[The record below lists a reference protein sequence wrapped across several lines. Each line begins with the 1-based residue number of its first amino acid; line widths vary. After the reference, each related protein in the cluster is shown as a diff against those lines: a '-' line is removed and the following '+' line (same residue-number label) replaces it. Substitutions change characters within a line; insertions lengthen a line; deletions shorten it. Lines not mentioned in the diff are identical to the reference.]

1 MTALTGSLADL
12 AFAAFAFVAS
22 HLALPVPAVRRRL
35 ASVLGEYGYLTL
47 YSALSIALFVWMVA
61 AFAAAPATPLWTAP
75 TALRHLALTVML
87 PAVLL
92 VVCGYTQ
99 RNPTAVVLD
108 RFAGD
113 QPRGI
118 TRVSRHPVM
127 WGVGLWAV
135 AHVVANDDAAAL
147 ILFAA
152 LGFLA
157 FAGAALIDRRR
168 AATGGEGWRRLAGR
182 TSSLPFLALAQ
193 GRVGAGPRQ
202 ILAEIGAWRFLL
214 GVVVYAGLILA
225 HRWIAG
231 VPAFR
236 L

>member
-1 MTALTGSLADL
+1 MTAMTGSLAAL

-35 ASVLGEYGYLTL
+35 TAALGENGYLVF
-47 YSALSIALFVWMVA
+47 YSALSLLLFFWMVA
-61 AFAAAPATPLWTAP
+61 AFKTAPEMPLWTAP
-75 TALRHLALTVML
+75 TALRHLALSVML

-113 QPRGI
+113 QPYGI

-135 AHVVANDDAAAL
+135 AHLIANDDAAAL
-147 ILFAA
+147 ILFSAI
-152 LGFLA
+152 GFLA

-168 AATGGEGWRRLAGR
+168 ARTGGEAWRRLEGR
-182 TSSLPFLALAQ
+182 TSNLPLLALAQ
-193 GRVGAGPRQ
+193 GRAGAGISRAV
-202 ILAEIGAWRFLL
+202 AEIGAWRLL
-214 GVVVYAGLILA
+214 LVAVLYAGLLIA
-225 HRWIAG
+225 HPWFAG
-231 VPAFR
+231 SPAFR
-236 L
+236 P

>member
-1 MTALTGSLADL
+1 MTAMTGSLAAL
-12 AFAAFAFVAS
+12 AVAAFAFVSS

-35 ASVLGEYGYLTL
+35 TAVLGENGYLVF
-47 YSALSIALFVWMVA
+47 YSALSLALFLWMVA
-61 AFAAAPATPLWTAP
+61 AFAAAPQTPLWTAP
-75 TALRHLALTVML
+75 TALRHLALSVML

-108 RFAGD
+108 RFAGE
-113 QPRGI
+113 QPYGV

-135 AHVVANDDAAAL
+135 AHIIANDDAASL
-147 ILFAA
+147 ILFLAI
-152 LGFLA
+152 GFLA

-168 AATGGEGWRRLAGR
+168 ARTGGEAWRRLTDR
-182 TSSLPFLALAQ
+182 TSNLPFAALVH
-193 GRVGAGPRQ
+193 GRAGAGLKRT
-202 ILAEIGAWRFLL
+202 LAEVGAWRLLL
-214 GVVVYAGLILA
+214 GVALYAGLLVA
-225 HRWIAG
+225 HPWIAG

>member
-1 MTALTGSLADL
+1 MIAMTGSLAAL
-12 AFAAFAFVAS
+12 AVAAFAFVSS

-35 ASVLGEYGYLTL
+35 TEVLGENGYLVF
-47 YSALSIALFVWMVA
+47 YSALSLALFLWMIA

-75 TALRHLALTVML
+75 TALRHLALSIMV

-113 QPRGI
+113 QPYGI

-127 WGVGLWAV
+127 WGLGLWAV
-135 AHVVANDDAAAL
+135 AHLLANDDAASL
-147 ILFAA
+147 ILFFAI
-152 LGFLA
+152 GFLA
-157 FAGAALIDRRR
+157 FAGATLIDRRR
-168 AATGGEGWRRLAGR
+168 ARMGGEAWRRLKDC
-182 TSSLPFLALAQ
+182 TSNLPFAALAQ
-193 GRVGAGPRQ
+193 GRAGAGLGQ
-202 ILAEIGAWRFLL
+202 TFAEIGAWRLAV
-214 GVVVYAGLILA
+214 GVTLYAGLLIA
-225 HRWIAG
+225 HPWIAG

-236 L
+236 P